1 MRMAECVIIQGW
13 DDTQNC
19 YSVFHYSRIG
29 AGQKLLDFFPGKLYM
44 GGILI
49 FSIRQLLFTCI
60 ITVIKIHICRLYSVG
75 QMCFFFLLLFF
86 YEDVTCI
93 VKDGSAV
100 FAETWLEGWREEKQL
115 RAKLLLELSHG
126 DLLTQTV
133 GSQSLWNQQHEIL
146 AWASERQPCEK
157 SDFFFTQ
164 HKQIDG

>member
-1 MRMAECVIIQGW
+1 M
-13 DDTQNC
+13 TPKNC
-19 YSVFHYSRIG
+19 HSVFHYSRIR
-29 AGQKLLDFFPGKLYM
+29 AEKKLLDFFFPWKLYR

-60 ITVIKIHICRLYSVG
+60 ITVIKIHICRLYSEG
-75 QMCFFFLLLFF
+75 QMCLLFSFHLF

-157 SDFFFTQ
+157 TYFFFTQ